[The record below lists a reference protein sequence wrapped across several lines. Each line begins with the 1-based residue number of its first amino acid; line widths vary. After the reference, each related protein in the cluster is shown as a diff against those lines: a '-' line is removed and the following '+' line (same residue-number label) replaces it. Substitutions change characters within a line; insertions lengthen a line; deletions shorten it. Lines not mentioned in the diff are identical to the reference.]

1 MLKLTG
7 YVEKLY
13 EEAKEREQLK
23 TATDFQLDQ
32 VGCISAPWCGGL
44 K

>member
-1 MLKLTG
+1 MLKLTV

-23 TATDFQLDQ
+23 TGTDFQLDQ
-32 VGCISAPWCGGL
+32 VSYMSVTWCGGL

>member
-23 TATDFQLDQ
+23 TDTDFQLDQ
-32 VGCISAPWCGGL
+32 VGYMSVTWCEGL